1 MTRIFFVAFNSI
13 NSFVYYMI
21 LLPEKPMHA
30 QAISHL
36 SPQTL
41 DMPVA
46 TDPKDLPIWNYDGSS
61 TN

>member
-1 MTRIFFVAFNSI
+1 
-13 NSFVYYMI
+13 MI

-61 TN
+61 TNQAPGHDSRAADSWRRVR